1 MQQAEAPKPVNEH
14 RYLTL
19 DALRGLAALTIVQ
32 FHTWNFFGK
41 VYFPH
46 AHLGVDFFFLLSG
59 FVITVAY
66 QKKLNTTWTT
76 GAFLKVR
83 SIRLY
88 PTYFLGLILGAIITF
103 FAEVHTTHRLSL
115 ATFATFFAMGLLVL
129 PNFWFLPL
137 PTGRIYPFNFPTW
150 TLFGETLANIFHTLF
165 LRRRSMRFMV
175 ILAIVS
181 GLVEIACI
189 IHFRT
194 IDVGVQRHDVF
205 LIVPRVVF
213 PYVLGSILYR
223 KWPNGLPGPRIS
235 PFLCGAALVGILMV
249 PTFTGHDA
257 WYDFFIA
264 FFIWPLLLLVSAKA
278 VVGPAMGHVFKLL
291 GAISYTLYVL
301 HIPLENFYLFLWP
314 RLFHGEPAQF
324 TPWAGIL
331 FMILAVTASVV
342 ADKYYDIPVRNY
354 LRRRFQPSASPPP
367 PLF

>member
-1 MQQAEAPKPVNEH
+1 MQQLAKPANEH

-32 FHTWNFFGK
+32 FHTFNFFGK

-66 QKKLNTTWTT
+66 QKKLDTTWST

-83 SIRLY
+83 FIRLY
-88 PTYFLGLILGAIITF
+88 PMYFLGLLLGALIALIVD
-103 FAEVHTTHRLSL
+103 VHTNHRMSMSL
-115 ATFATFFAMGLLVL
+115 LATFFAMGILVF

-137 PTGRIYPFNFPTW
+137 PTGRIYPLDFPAW
-150 TLFGETLANIFHTLF
+150 TLFGETLANILHTLF

-175 ILAIVS
+175 ILAIIS
-181 GLVEIACI
+181 GLAEIASI

-205 LIVPRVVF
+205 LILPRVTF

-223 KWPNGLPGPRIS
+223 RFPNGLPGPRID
-235 PFLCGAALVGILMV
+235 PFFCGAALVGILMV
-249 PTFTGHDA
+249 PTFVGHDA

-264 FFIWPLLLLVSAKA
+264 FFIWPILLLVSAKA
-278 VVGPAMGHVFKLL
+278 IVTPALGHVFKLL

-301 HIPLENFYLFLWP
+301 HIPLERCYEFLWP

-331 FMILAVTASVV
+331 FITLAVIASVL
-342 ADKYYDIPVRNY
+342 ADKFYDIPVRDY
-354 LRRRFQPSASPPP
+354 LRKRFQPSASPPP
-367 PLF
+367 PLY